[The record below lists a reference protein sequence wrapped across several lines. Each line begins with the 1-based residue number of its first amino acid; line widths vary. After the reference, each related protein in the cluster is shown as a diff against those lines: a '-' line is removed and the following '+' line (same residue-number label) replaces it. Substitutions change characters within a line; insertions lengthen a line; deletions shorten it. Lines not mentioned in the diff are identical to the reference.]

1 MYHGDGVAEKITIVI
16 KTYMRY
22 KCVRHLIYS
31 IQKLYPKI
39 AILVADD
46 SELRHRET
54 LDEFQNVFHF
64 YMPPNYGWFA
74 GRNLL
79 VSQVK
84 TEYYLW
90 CDDDFVFHDQ
100 TNLSYLLDKIERY

>member
-1 MYHGDGVAEKITIVI
+1 MKFVLKSNRIIFR

-31 IQKLYPKI
+31 IQKFYPNI

-46 SELRHRET
+46 SEIAHREQLT
-54 LDEFQNVFHF
+54 EFKNIYHF

-79 VSQVK
+79 VSQV
-84 TEYYLW
+84 
-90 CDDDFVFHDQ
+90 
-100 TNLSYLLDKIERY
+100 